1 MPPQEITNRP
11 SPLPENWLRKFFRS
25 ADLDASYRNL
35 DGVRH
40 FHAETMRGRIR
51 SLQLR
56 FADAWNHFD
65 QAQSL
70 ISESPKTIPNLVR
83 QFVLEIYSFNN
94 ALLER
99 PVSSDCPMAEFS
111 LPPLDP
117 KILDEYPEIRY
128 VLELRRNSEAMLRL
142 HTGELDRAR
151 AIYESLLKE
160 KPMNKAELLVVYY
173 LGLAA
178 CEAQGGACEKVE
190 DHLESASLAAQTLQK
205 TLNQASAAA
214 QLNAFYKFTGN
225 GQKAMEWKLFLSRL
239 NCPQETISL
248 FTLRAEKI
256 HKRCSEKG
264 RLVLL

>member
-11 SPLPENWLRKFFRS
+11 SPLPENWLKKFFRR

-178 CEAQGGACEKVE
+178 CQGHEPQQRLDQRRLAGAIGAQQSHCAALDAGVQTMQRDALAVVHHHVFKLDDRAQAEAP
-190 DHLESASLAAQTLQK
+190 S
-205 TLNQASAAA
+205 
-214 QLNAFYKFTGN
+214 
-225 GQKAMEWKLFLSRL
+225 
-239 NCPQETISL
+239 
-248 FTLRAEKI
+248 
-256 HKRCSEKG
+256 G
-264 RLVLL
+264 RRRRRSG

>member
-11 SPLPENWLRKFFRS
+11 SPLPKNWLKKFFRN
-25 ADLDASYRNL
+25 ADLETSYQEL
-35 DGVRH
+35 ESVRH

-51 SLQLR
+51 SLQMR
-56 FADAWNHFD
+56 FSAAWEHFD
-65 QAQSL
+65 RAQSM
-70 ISESPKTIPNLVR
+70 ICEAPRNTPNLVR

-117 KILDEYPEIRY
+117 KILDDYPEIRY

-151 AIYESLLKE
+151 AIYNSLLNE

-178 CEAQGGACEKVE
+178 CEAQSGMNDEVE
-190 DHLESASLAAQTLQK
+190 AHLESSSLAAQTLQK

-239 NCPQETISL
+239 GCPQETIAL

-256 HKRCSEKG
+256 HSRCSEKG